1 VIFANIAKIVI
12 SQPTFCRHES
22 WSMLLSPFLAGA
34 VSYFAAHFP
43 CICGAI
49 CMLAAQRFLTA
60 GFFELFHWATFNLA
74 ASRVRFF
81 LEQPVSTRRK
91 TNSQVWLQML

>member
-1 VIFANIAKIVI
+1 
-12 SQPTFCRHES
+12 
-22 WSMLLSPFLAGA
+22 MLLSPFLAGA

>member
-1 VIFANIAKIVI
+1 
-12 SQPTFCRHES
+12 
-22 WSMLLSPFLAGA
+22 
-34 VSYFAAHFP
+34 
-43 CICGAI
+43 
-49 CMLAAQRFLTA
+49 MLAAQRFLTA